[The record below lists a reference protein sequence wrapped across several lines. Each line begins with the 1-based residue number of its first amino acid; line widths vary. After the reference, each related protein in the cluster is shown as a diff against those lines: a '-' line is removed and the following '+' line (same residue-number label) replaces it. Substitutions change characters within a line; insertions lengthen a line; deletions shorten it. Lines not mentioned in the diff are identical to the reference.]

1 MKITYTI
8 LVEVSVD
15 ERSGPNLIDVA
26 RQHYR
31 DTKAAGL
38 TLNSETF
45 QRRGSSAE
53 EEIQTTLD
61 AVGELAVRPDL
72 LQAAGVHINWSS
84 ATTARVGDPG
94 FPDADPADAVAAA
107 AVPSLDA
114 LEEPDPGLYLYR
126 WPDGDVSLVYANS
139 PVEAL
144 VQLDE
149 FGEAVTEG
157 LVKFDQFVA
166 NFKLNDRGA
175 IVLDRFSEA
184 VGPEFWTRSYPLLA
198 EAFAELDMDPCEER
212 DRLTAVEVRR
222 IKKAVKAELDRV
234 LPNQVAVAPAESPV
248 GRHLQDQMHVSG
260 PVADY
265 FAKEG
270 IRRAVKKQ
278 SRRRPYA

>member
-31 DTKAAGL
+31 DTKVAGL

-157 LVKFDQFVA
+157 LVKFDQFLA
-166 NFKLNDRGA
+166 NFRLNDRGA

-222 IKKAVKAELDRV
+222 IKKAVEAELDRV
-234 LPNQVAVAPAESPV
+234 LPNQVGAAPAESPV

-278 SRRRPYA
+278 SRRRPDA

>member
-1 MKITYTI
+1 MKMTYTI

-15 ERSGPNLIDVA
+15 ERSGPNLIDTA

-38 TLNSETF
+38 TLNNETF
-45 QRRGSSAE
+45 HRRGASAE
-53 EEIQTTLD
+53 EEIQTSLD
-61 AVGELAVRPDL
+61 AVGELAMRPDL
-72 LQAAGVHINWSS
+72 LQAAGVQVNWSS

-114 LEEPDPGLYLYR
+114 LEQPDPGLYLYR
-126 WPDGDVSLVYANS
+126 WPDGDVSLVYADS

-149 FGEAVTEG
+149 VGEAGTEG
-157 LVKFDQFVA
+157 LVKFDQFLA

-198 EAFAELDMDPCEER
+198 EAFAKLGMDPCEER
-212 DRLTAVEVRR
+212 DRLTAAELRR

-234 LPNQVAVAPAESPV
+234 LPNQVDADPAQSPV
-248 GRHLQDQMHVSG
+248 GRHLQDQMHISG

-270 IRRAVKKQ
+270 IRRAVKRR
-278 SRRRPYA
+278 SRRRPNA

>member
-1 MKITYTI
+1 MKMTYTI

-15 ERSGPNLIDVA
+15 EHSGPNLIDAA

-31 DTKAAGL
+31 ATKAAGL
-38 TLNSETF
+38 TLNGETL
-45 QRRGSSAE
+45 QRRGASAE
-53 EEIQTTLD
+53 EEIQTALD
-61 AVGELAVRPDL
+61 ALGELAVRPDL

-107 AVPSLDA
+107 AVPSLDS

-126 WPDGDVSLVYANS
+126 WPDGDVSLAYADNA
-139 PVEAL
+139 VEAL

-149 FGEAVTEG
+149 FGEAGTEG
-157 LVKFDQFVA
+157 LVKFDQFLA
-166 NFKLNDRGA
+166 NFKLNDRGTV
-175 IVLDRFSEA
+175 VLDRLSEA
-184 VGPEFWTRSYPLLA
+184 VGPEFWTHSYPLLA
-198 EAFAELDMDPCEER
+198 ELFAELGMDPCEER
-212 DRLTAVEVRR
+212 DHLTAVEARR

-234 LPNQVAVAPAESPV
+234 LPNQVDGPPAESLV
-248 GRHLQDQMHVSG
+248 GRHLQDQMHISG

-270 IRRAVKKQ
+270 IRRAVKKR
-278 SRRRPYA
+278 SRRRPNA

>member
-15 ERSGPNLIDVA
+15 ECSGPNLLDVA

-38 TLNSETF
+38 TLNRETF
-45 QRRGSSAE
+45 QRRGASAE

-157 LVKFDQFVA
+157 LVKFDQFLA
-166 NFKLNDRGA
+166 NFRLNDRGA

-198 EAFAELDMDPCEER
+198 EAFAELDMDPGEER

-222 IKKAVKAELDRV
+222 IKKAVEAELDRV
-234 LPNQVAVAPAESPV
+234 LPNQVGAAPAESPV

-278 SRRRPYA
+278 SRRRPDA

>member
-1 MKITYTI
+1 MKMTYTI

-15 ERSGPNLIDVA
+15 ERSGPKVIDTA

-114 LEEPDPGLYLYR
+114 LEGPDPGLYLYR

-149 FGEAVTEG
+149 FGEAATQG
-157 LVKFDQFVA
+157 LVKFDQFLA

-184 VGPEFWTRSYPLLA
+184 VGPEFWTRSYPRLA
-198 EAFAELDMDPCEER
+198 EVFAELGMDPCEEGG
-212 DRLTAVEVRR
+212 RLTAVEVRR

-234 LPNQVAVAPAESPV
+234 LPNQVDPAPAESPV

-278 SRRRPYA
+278 SRRRPDA